1 MKEQATERKMNMN
14 SEPVYIDCEAGEDHF
29 YYYKKVFFY
38 SLVIAVAIML
48 PFVIVEMIRVHRPI
62 FLYYGDYNVQQISF
76 YRHCVDMVRNG
87 DFGWDWYTDLGSNF
101 IGSYSYYML
110 GSPFFWILC
119 LFPASWTPYLMAP
132 TFVLKYITC
141 ALISYAYIKR
151 FVRKQNY
158 AVIGALLYTFSGFQ
172 IYNTFFNQFH
182 EVVALFPLLLI
193 GMEELVQNNR
203 KGLFALAVALNA
215 ACNYFMFV
223 GQVAFCILYFVFR
236 LSQKSFKITLKKFG
250 LLAFESVLGVAMGC
264 IIFLPGVLAVWDNPR
279 ISGGLSGINMLI
291 YYDVNGNFY
300 WQRYGHLLE
309 SFFFPPDIPSRVNF
323 FYGHQERWASIAAY
337 VPMFGVSGVF
347 AFFASKKRP
356 WLKYFTMFLILCLFV
371 PVLNSMF
378 FKFEAAYYARWMYM
392 LLLMMS
398 LATVI
403 MADDDSIE
411 SDRKWKGGII
421 AYLIGA
427 SIIFLPLGLLWYDN
441 PDTSV
446 VDYKLGYPPFIDR
459 FWIYVG
465 ITLLSIAILWY
476 LFTRLRRKKI
486 FESALLVATSV
497 ITVLYSVI
505 HIAHG
510 KQHSWSSDFIVNQA
524 VEGKIEFDESEF
536 ARMDMYRYDDENIF
550 DNLGIFWK
558 VPSIECFH
566 TVVPPSIMNFYPHIN
581 VTRNVGSRA
590 VSSLY
595 GLRAFTS
602 TKYSIVDA
610 GGSHN
615 ALGFTYIGTQ
625 NGFDIYENENY
636 LPMGFAYTEFMTESE
651 MENVYAGSRH
661 ALLCTYLV
669 VPDDMADYYRQF
681 MKEVKFM
688 DEDRKAPTYENF
700 KESVQE
706 RRAMSASSFT
716 YSSKGFEA
724 KIHLDS
730 PNIVFFS
737 VPSDDGWSVTV
748 NGEEKEVLNVF
759 WGGFVAVECG
769 AGDNEIVFTY
779 HTPGLTLGAILTLG
793 GFLIW
798 GLYIYFGREWF
809 GKADYRFF
817 KENYYDDETVP
828 VTVNAIPLN
837 MELQLADAGPVQ
849 NQPQQSGET
858 EHPSDSSSGDT
869 PPNDNP
875 PNQNENLQS
884 ENSAADTPTD
894 EMP

>member
-1 MKEQATERKMNMN
+1 MAKWIKGQATERKVNMN
-14 SEPVYIDCEAGEDHF
+14 SEPVYIDGEAGEDRF

-38 SLVIAVAIML
+38 SLLISVAIML
-48 PFVIVEMIRVHRPI
+48 PFVIVELIKVQRPI
-62 FLYYGDYNVQQISF
+62 FLYYGDYNVQQICF

-132 TFVLKYITC
+132 TFVLKYVTC
-141 ALISYAYIKR
+141 ALFSYAYIKR

-158 AVIGALLYTFSGFQ
+158 AVVGALLYTFSGFQ

-182 EVVALFPLLLI
+182 EVVTLFPLLLL

-203 KGLFALAVALNA
+203 RGLFALAVALNA
-215 ACNYFMFV
+215 ACNYFMFA

-236 LSQKSFKITLKKFG
+236 LSQKSFKITFKKFG
-250 LLAFESVLGVAMGC
+250 LLAFEAVLGVAMGC
-264 IIFLPGVLAVWDNPR
+264 IIFLPGALAVWDNPR

-291 YYDVNGNFY
+291 YRRNGQFY

-323 FYGHQERWASIAAY
+323 FYGHEERWASIAAY
-337 VPMFGVSGVF
+337 LPMFGVSGVF
-347 AFFASKKRP
+347 AHFASKKRP

-398 LATVI
+398 LGTVV
-403 MADDDSIE
+403 MAEDDSVE
-411 SDRKWKGGII
+411 NDRKWKGGII

-427 SIIFLPLGLLWYDN
+427 SVIFLPLGLLWYEN
-441 PDTSV
+441 TNTSA
-446 VDYKLGYPPFIDR
+446 VDYKLGYPPYIDR

-486 FESALLVATSV
+486 FEFALLIATSV

-510 KQHSWSSDFIVNQA
+510 KQHSWSSEFLVNRA
-524 VEGKIEFDESEF
+524 IEGRIDFDESEF
-536 ARMDMYRYDDENIF
+536 ARMDMYRYGDENIF

-566 TVVPPSIMNFYPHIN
+566 TVVPPSIMKFYPYIN

-602 TKYSIVDA
+602 TKYSIVDE
-610 GGSHN
+610 GGRHD
-615 ALGFTYIGTQ
+615 ALGFKKIGTQ

-636 LPMGFAYTEFMTESE
+636 LPMGFAYTEFMTQSE
-651 MENVYAGSRH
+651 MEKVYVGTRH

-688 DEDRKAPTYENF
+688 DEDRITPNYDNF
-700 KESVQE
+700 KESVEE
-706 RRAMSASSFT
+706 RRTMCTSSFE

-724 KIHLDS
+724 KIHLDK

-737 VPSDDGWSVTV
+737 VPMDDGWSVTV
-748 NGEEKEVLNVF
+748 NGEKKDVLSVY

-779 HTPGLTLGAILTLG
+779 RTPGLTLGALLTFG

-798 GLYIYFGREWF
+798 GLYIYFGRKWF
-809 GKADYRFF
+809 GRAEYKFF
-817 KENYYDDETVP
+817 KEDYYDDETVP
-828 VTVNAIPLN
+828 VAVNAIPLN
-837 MELQLADAGPVQ
+837 MNLQIADSEPAQDRQSAQSVSPTDVPSGEQAGSGTPNDISQTENIKIDTQTDQ
-849 NQPQQSGET
+849 NQQ
-858 EHPSDSSSGDT
+858 
-869 PPNDNP
+869 
-875 PNQNENLQS
+875 
-884 ENSAADTPTD
+884 
-894 EMP
+894 